1 MTRSPSAPSTSIVV
15 PCATDRLTLIVQIT
29 FAIGLLGILSLNL
42 LPALLSGL
50 LIYNLVKISTPPL
63 SRIGIVP
70 SVGKIVTLTS
80 IACIVMSVIILSM
93 VGLTSLL
100 NNSSGGLI
108 ALLQKIA
115 DIIDSARSHFPPYIQ
130 EYLPANVQDMQV
142 ATANWLR
149 EHALQLSH
157 LGRSIGVSIVYIL
170 TGMIIGGMIAF
181 TRRHQALIPAPLTS
195 VLVER
200 ASLLSSAFG
209 RIVFSQ
215 VKISAINTFLTSIFL
230 IGILPLI
237 GVVLPFLKIMVAV
250 TFLVGL
256 LPVLGNLISNTMI
269 VLICLSVSPPT
280 AIGALVFLILMHKL
294 EYFLNAHI
302 ISSHIRSR
310 AWEIL
315 LAMLV
320 MESAFGISG
329 IIAAPIYYAYL
340 KSELASRKLI

>member
-1 MTRSPSAPSTSIVV
+1 MAPSSSPPSTNILV
-15 PCATDRLTLIVQIT
+15 PCVTERLALIVQAGSIL
-29 FAIGLLGILSLNL
+29 ALLASLSLNL
-42 LPALLSGL
+42 LPALLAGL
-50 LIYNLVKISTPPL
+50 LIYNLVQISTPHL

-80 IACIVMSVIILSM
+80 IACIVMGVIILSM
-93 VGLTSLL
+93 LGLTSLL

-108 ALLQKIA
+108 ALIQKIA
-115 DIIDSARSHFPPYIQ
+115 DIIDSARSHFPHYIQ
-130 EYLPANVQDMQV
+130 DYLPANVQDMQL

-157 LGRSIGVSIVYIL
+157 LGRSIGVSIVYTL

-181 TRRHQALIPAPLTS
+181 TRRHQTMIPSPLTT

-200 ASLLSSAFG
+200 AALLNNAFR

-215 VKISAINTFLTSIFL
+215 MKISAINTILTSTFL
-230 IGILPLI
+230 LGILPLA
-237 GVVLPFLKIMVAV
+237 GVKLPFIQIMIAV
-250 TFLVGL
+250 TFIVGL

-269 VLICLSVSPPT
+269 VLICLSVSPHT
-280 AIGALVFLILMHKL
+280 AIGALIFLVFIHKL

-302 ISSHIRSR
+302 ISSDIRSH
-310 AWEIL
+310 AWEVL

-329 IIAAPIYYAYL
+329 VIAAPIYYAYL
-340 KSELASRKLI
+340 KSELACRKLI